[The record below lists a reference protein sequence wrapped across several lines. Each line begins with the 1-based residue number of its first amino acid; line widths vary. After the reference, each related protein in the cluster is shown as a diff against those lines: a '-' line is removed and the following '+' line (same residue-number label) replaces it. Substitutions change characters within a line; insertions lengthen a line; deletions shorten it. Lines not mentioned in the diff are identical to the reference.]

1 MLSRIRLSPMEI
13 KRSLLSLDDSKLSVD
28 ELKVIARHLPT
39 PDEVR
44 IAQNVFLI
52 LSYLKVQFR

>member
-1 MLSRIRLSPMEI
+1 MLSRIRLSPTEI

-52 LSYLKVQFR
+52 LSYF

>member
-1 MLSRIRLSPMEI
+1 MLSRIRLSPTEI